1 MMLVLLILLS
11 TANAEPSH
19 TKLKFGSFEIEND
32 NDDLQ
37 IELKSNGKIYLS
49 PSSVS
54 TTDSSG
60 VSSVISCICNDGLS
74 QSIHDPSYDSNL
86 LSFSSSHHTSTLGRP
101 CSSGRLDET
110 SSSWCAGTN
119 DQNQYWQINVNN
131 ENNKVMVKGA
141 IVKGG
146 PNQKQYVYKWKFQY
160 WEDSTSESGTWRWV
174 DDGMIF
180 DGTPSSG
187 TTNNPVHILFKKS
200 ILTSRIRFRPWSWE
214 SHISARMA
222 LILEKLPSGC
232 NNCTNPEDIPITA
245 VPSDELIGIW
255 DESRIYHPVSPLSI
269 DQVIQMPSGTF
280 LLPIIQPNDD
290 VGNDYSEDNNS
301 NLKGVIVKYLKVEI
315 VSADSLEFRPRQT
328 KRRDV
333 MGKLQK
339 SRGRRL
345 PVVEKMVEHH
355 KQQSSNSPPSSFQS
369 TIKEE
374 DVMLCLAE
382 AKEARTKKE
391 QKEQKEHEE
400 QEKVS
405 AAKKIPLQAAAD
417 EAAAAAK
424 EDDRNR
430 ENKKIAEEG
439 IKAAKLKKMTEG
451 RNSEEA
457 KKKAAPR
464 ADLKAVKETMK
475 DNRSVH
481 FNSNLLIFE
490 PAVLRIYGSLSSIKY
505 KGGKNNQFIQHL
517 KKDVLSD
524 VAPDQEHL
532 CACSYSNADNDVT
545 TLCLIDAIVRYLL
558 MFYFF

>member
-1 MMLVLLILLS
+1 
-11 TANAEPSH
+11 
-19 TKLKFGSFEIEND
+19 
-32 NDDLQ
+32 
-37 IELKSNGKIYLS
+37 
-49 PSSVS
+49 
-54 TTDSSG
+54 
-60 VSSVISCICNDGLS
+60 
-74 QSIHDPSYDSNL
+74 
-86 LSFSSSHHTSTLGRP
+86 
-101 CSSGRLDET
+101 
-110 SSSWCAGTN
+110 
-119 DQNQYWQINVNN
+119 
-131 ENNKVMVKGA
+131 
-141 IVKGG
+141 
-146 PNQKQYVYKWKFQY
+146 
-160 WEDSTSESGTWRWV
+160 
-174 DDGMIF
+174 
-180 DGTPSSG
+180 
-187 TTNNPVHILFKKS
+187 
-200 ILTSRIRFRPWSWE
+200 
-214 SHISARMA
+214 
-222 LILEKLPSGC
+222 
-232 NNCTNPEDIPITA
+232 
-245 VPSDELIGIW
+245 
-255 DESRIYHPVSPLSI
+255 
-269 DQVIQMPSGTF
+269 MPSGTF

-315 VSADSLEFRPRQT
+315 VSADSLEFRPRQA